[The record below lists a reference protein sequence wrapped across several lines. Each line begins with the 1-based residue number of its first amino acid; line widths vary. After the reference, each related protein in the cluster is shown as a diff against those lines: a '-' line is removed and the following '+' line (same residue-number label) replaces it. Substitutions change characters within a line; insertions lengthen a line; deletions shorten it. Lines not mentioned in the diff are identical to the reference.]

1 MAASTIHQHR
11 PTGPFTFV
19 TRAAIVALT
28 IGTAAIHASLGG
40 TLFML
45 NAAVYAAFAVAMVLP
60 GPVARIRWLVRYA
73 LIGFT
78 ITTILGW
85 VAVGA
90 RFDLA
95 YIDKALEIAL
105 VGLLLLDSWAVDGG
119 PLAVARRAQRMAESA
134 LR

>member
-1 MAASTIHQHR
+1 MAASTIHHHR
-11 PTGPFTFV
+11 PTRAFTFI
-19 TRAAIVALT
+19 TRSAIVALT

-45 NAAVYAAFAVAMVLP
+45 NAAVYAAFAAAMVVP
-60 GPVARIRWLVRYA
+60 GPVGRIRWLVRYA

-78 ITTILGW
+78 IATILGW

-95 YIDKALEIAL
+95 YIDKALEVAL
-105 VGLLLLDSWAVDGG
+105 VGVALIESWAVDGG
-119 PLAVARRAQRMAESA
+119 PLAVARRAQRMAASA
-134 LR
+134 IR

>member
-1 MAASTIHQHR
+1 MAASTIHRPR
-11 PTGPFTFV
+11 PTRAFTFL

-40 TLFML
+40 ILFML
-45 NAAVYAAFAVAMVLP
+45 NAAVYAGFAAAMLLP
-60 GPVARIRWLVRYA
+60 GPVGRLRWLVRYG

-78 ITTILGW
+78 IATILGW

-95 YIDKALEIAL
+95 YIDKALETAL
-105 VGLLLLDSWAVDGG
+105 VGLLLVESWAVDGG
-119 PLAVARRAQRMAESA
+119 PLAVARRAQRLAA
-134 LR
+134 AARH

>member
-1 MAASTIHQHR
+1 
-11 PTGPFTFV
+11 
-19 TRAAIVALT
+19 
-28 IGTAAIHASLGG
+28 
-40 TLFML
+40 ML